1 MNVLIRGDGT
11 ACIADFGLSLLST
24 ELMSIGQASST
35 LANHGNVRW
44 LAPELLE
51 LPENEPLGLPENDV
65 RPNKCSDIYSFGGV
79 ILQVCLT

>member
-1 MNVLIRGDGT
+1 MPTVDERPHSDDGT

-24 ELMSIGQASST
+24 ELMGINQGSST
-35 LANHGNVRW
+35 LATHGNIRW
-44 LAPELLE
+44 LAPELLV
-51 LPENEPLGLPENDV
+51 LQKNDLHV